1 MDASYLSKDAAYK
14 SDSFYKYNNK
24 VVIPIG
30 GKLRIT
36 EIKAPAQYTVDS
48 TPKYMTTGS
57 NASMKLEVINKLK
70 PCRIN
75 IRKFDADGTTP
86 LKGVSFELK
95 FVKEAEKLTS
105 TKNGFTRLLE
115 VGKSITKDTD
125 ANGNI
130 VFDNLDQGEYQLT
143 ETRTTAGHTLL
154 KDPITVTLPITMSQD
169 EAKNSG
175 ADTSK
180 ATLDSGY
187 TNKWFFYDCTYEVTN
202 TATFKL
208 PMTGST
214 GYWKYGI
221 IGFGTLAV
229 LGTGLILMDTRKKRM
244 MNSWKHKRRRK

>member
-1 MDASYLSKDAAYK
+1 
-14 SDSFYKYNNK
+14 
-24 VVIPIG
+24 
-30 GKLRIT
+30 
-36 EIKAPAQYTVDS
+36 
-48 TPKYMTTGS
+48 
-57 NASMKLEVINKLK
+57 
-70 PCRIN
+70 
-75 IRKFDADGTTP
+75 
-86 LKGVSFELK
+86 
-95 FVKEAEKLTS
+95 
-105 TKNGFTRLLE
+105 
-115 VGKSITKDTD
+115 
-125 ANGNI
+125 
-130 VFDNLDQGEYQLT
+130 
-143 ETRTTAGHTLL
+143 
-154 KDPITVTLPITMSQD
+154 MSQD